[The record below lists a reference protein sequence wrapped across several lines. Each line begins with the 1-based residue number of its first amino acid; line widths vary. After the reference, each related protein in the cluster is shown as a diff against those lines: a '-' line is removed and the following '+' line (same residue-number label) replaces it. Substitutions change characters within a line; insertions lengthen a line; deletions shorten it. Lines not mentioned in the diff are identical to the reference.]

1 MGCREFLVQD
11 LNGYLLRFSQDLEDI
26 KVQKLLVKIE
36 LYKVFN
42 SKEIGKIN
50 AIKPIKDKDYSK
62 DEINKLEHLILE
74 E

>member
-11 LNGYLLRFSQDLEDI
+11 PNGYLLRFSQDLEDI

-42 SKEIGKIN
+42 SKKIGKIN
-50 AIKPIKDKDYSK
+50 AIKPIEDKDLKELYMSK
-62 DEINKLEHLILE
+62 RISL
-74 E
+74 

>member
-1 MGCREFLVQD
+1 MGYREFLVQD
-11 LNGYLLRFSQDLEDI
+11 PNGYLLRFSQDLEDI

-50 AIKPIKDKDYSK
+50 AIKPIEDKDLKELYMGKRIS
-62 DEINKLEHLILE
+62 L
-74 E
+74 

>member
-1 MGCREFLVQD
+1 MRCREFLVEYP
-11 LNGYLLRFSQDLEDI
+11 NGYLLRFSQDLEDI

-50 AIKPIKDKDYSK
+50 AIKTIEDKDLKELYMGKRIS
-62 DEINKLEHLILE
+62 L
-74 E
+74 